1 MEFRILGPLQAV
13 DNGRAVPLGGA
24 KQRALLTL
32 LLLHANETI
41 SRDRLIDEL
50 WGARPPATAAKT
62 VQVHISRLRK
72 ALEDSPMLMTREHGY
87 TLAIDPEALDAKR
100 FERLLGVGSREL
112 AAGRPD
118 HAVPALRSALSLW
131 RGSPLSD
138 LAHEPFA
145 QSEIGRLEELRLAAF
160 EQLIESKLAL
170 GRTCRGRRAA
180 RGADRRASLPRAPAS
195 SADARALS
203 LRAPGGGAAG
213 LPGRTPDAGR

>member
-72 ALEDSPMLMTREHGY
+72 ALEDSPVLMTREHGY

-118 HAVPALRSALSLW
+118 HAVPALEVGALAVAW
-131 RGSPLSD
+131 
-138 LAHEPFA
+138 
-145 QSEIGRLEELRLAAF
+145 LAAVR
-160 EQLIESKLAL
+160 SRA
-170 GRTCRGRRAA
+170 RAVRAVRDRAA
-180 RGADRRASLPRAPAS
+180 RGVTAGSARAADRGK
-195 SADARALS
+195 ARAAADMPRS
-203 LRAPGGGAAG
+203 SGGS
-213 LPGRTPDAGR
+213 RR